1 MNRKLY
7 GIFLAAVFLA
17 LSFLMG
23 CGGSSSS
30 TTTTPP
36 PPPPATSAF
45 AFYLSGQEAINEGP
59 NYYALAGAV
68 TITAAGTVTAGEQ
81 DYNDGFGITSP
92 EPSGD
97 TITGGT
103 LTVDATTGQGTL
115 TLNTNN
121 TAVGASGTETLGV
134 QFVNADHALI
144 TQFDGSATSSGS
156 MDFQTL
162 GGTPSGGFAFTLSGV
177 DLSYGPVAIGGVF
190 TIPSAATD
198 EVDVNDDGD
207 TTTTVAAPL
216 TVSLGTPDAFGRG
229 VLTSSLVY
237 GSTGILLNYYV
248 VGPEVI
254 RIIDV
259 DPSVSTGPS
268 DSAVGSAFGQGTN
281 ATGATNASLTAS
293 VFAVSADPFGDE
305 YGVAGQITPNS
316 TPTPAT
322 YSGIAEDVELDTNF
336 VSGLAG
342 VVGGTYT
349 IAANGYGSMTIA
361 GFGGGNVHNLQVYAT
376 DPTLDLSD
384 PNNANG
390 NPDVGGALLLEFESG
405 GPLAGGTGVAIP
417 QTDPTSTDFNGT
429 YAAGWQNFNDFE
441 TGCGDCEFDMVA
453 QGTMAS
459 GGVLSL
465 TGEVSDPFQTLGV
478 GATTETG
485 ATFTSTPLPDSIN
498 AGRFS
503 MLSTNSPANPL
514 AATIG
519 GLSGAFDAIIY
530 QASASQLFWL
540 EYDDNSVFVGPIEE
554 QGTLTGVPAVAR
566 PGKAQAKQK

>member
-7 GIFLAAVFLA
+7 GIFLAAVFMA
-17 LSFLMG
+17 LSFLTG

-30 TTTTPP
+30 TTTPP
-36 PPPPATSAF
+36 PPPPPPSTSSF
-45 AFYLSGQEAINEGP
+45 AFYLSGQEAINQGP

-81 DYNDGFGITSP
+81 DYNDAFGITSP

-103 LTVDATTGQGTL
+103 LTVDPTTGQGTL

-121 TAVGASGTETLGV
+121 TAVGVSGVETLGV
-134 QFVNADHALI
+134 QFANADHALI
-144 TQFDGSATSSGS
+144 TQFDGSAISSGS
-156 MDFQTL
+156 LDLQTL
-162 GGTPSGGFAFTLSGV
+162 GGTPSGGFAFTISGV
-177 DLSYGPVAIGGVF
+177 DPNYDPIAFGGVF
-190 TIPSAATD
+190 TVGGASTD
-198 EVDVNDDGD
+198 EVDVNQAG
-207 TTTTVAAPL
+207 
-216 TVSLGTPDAFGRG
+216 TVSLAQPLTGTSLGTADSFGRG
-229 VLTSSLVY
+229 VLTTSLGYIEGPTTVPI
-237 GSTGILLNYYV
+237 SFSYYV
-248 VGPEVI
+248 VGPEAI
-254 RIIDV
+254 RVIDV
-259 DPSVSTGPS
+259 DAD

-281 ATGATNASLTAS
+281 ATGGANASLVAS
-293 VFAVSADPFGDE
+293 VLAVSADPWGSS

-322 YSGIAEDVELDTNF
+322 YSGVAEDVELDNDF

-342 VVGGTYT
+342 SIFGTYT
-349 IAANGYGSMTIA
+349 INANGYGSMTVG
-361 GFGGGNVHNLQVYAT
+361 GFGGGDEHALQVYAT

-384 PNNANG
+384 PNNVNG
-390 NPDVGGALLLEFESG
+390 NPDVGGALLLDADAN
-405 GPLAGGTGVAIP
+405 LAGGTGVAIP
-417 QTDPTSTDFNGT
+417 QTDATSTDFSGT
-429 YAAGWQNFNDFE
+429 YVAGWQNLNDFA
-441 TGCGDCEFDMVA
+441 GCTLGDCETDMIA

-459 GGVLSL
+459 GGALSL
-465 TGEVSDPFQTLGV
+465 TGMVSDPFSSLGA

-485 ATFTSTPLPDSIN
+485 ATFTSTPLPDPIN
-498 AGRFS
+498 AGRLS

-519 GLSGAFDAIIY
+519 GASGDFDAIIY

-540 EYDDNSVFVGPIEE
+540 EYDDNSVFVGPIEV

-566 PGKAQAKQK
+566 PAKAQAKQK